1 MDNYFFKL
9 KQKFNF
15 YKENGYF
22 DKLIVNRYHYTGD
35 DIDFFASNTRNL
47 TFEVTE
53 KCNLSCTYC
62 IYGKY
67 YNNNKIG
74 SKKDLDF
81 SVAKNIIDYF
91 ICNWTSNKNSSHKK
105 GITIGFY
112 GGEAL
117 LNFDLISQIVSY
129 VKSTEIF
136 KENHIGFT
144 MTTNGVLLGK
154 HISFLVENNFDLLIS
169 LDGGTEHNNSYRTF
183 HNNKSAFDIIYNN
196 IIDLKNKYPDY
207 FLNKVNFLSILHDRN
222 SYHELMN
229 FFNSEFGKIA
239 GIAELATDNINPEFK
254 EQFLRMYR
262 QTPSVETKSDNISKT
277 QISNSIKVDFQGLF
291 KFIGT
296 YSGYTKDTYYDLI
309 TNNENK
315 TRIPTATCKPFS
327 RMIFVTVDGK
337 ILPCERIS
345 SNYTLGYFENNS
357 LKIDFNTVAKIFN
370 DYLDSLYENL
380 CGKCVREFWCN
391 TCLFHTN
398 VGTSQLNCNE
408 FIECTQDKI
417 ENFFSRYISEFE
429 RNPSLY
435 HQVANFKTI

>member
-1 MDNYFFKL
+1 MKHSIVLFKSDSNNCYLYSYKKNQLLLIHPLLYHIISLYINDNNIEELVNNTNKGVTIENIGYVSRKEILFQF
-9 KQKFNF
+9 QKFNF

-196 IIDLKNKYPDY
+196 IIASYIFY
-207 FLNKVNFLSILHDRN
+207 KV
-222 SYHELMN
+222 
-229 FFNSEFGKIA
+229 G
-239 GIAELATDNINPEFK
+239 
-254 EQFLRMYR
+254 
-262 QTPSVETKSDNISKT
+262 
-277 QISNSIKVDFQGLF
+277 
-291 KFIGT
+291 
-296 YSGYTKDTYYDLI
+296 
-309 TNNENK
+309 
-315 TRIPTATCKPFS
+315 
-327 RMIFVTVDGK
+327 
-337 ILPCERIS
+337 
-345 SNYTLGYFENNS
+345 
-357 LKIDFNTVAKIFN
+357 
-370 DYLDSLYENL
+370 
-380 CGKCVREFWCN
+380 
-391 TCLFHTN
+391 
-398 VGTSQLNCNE
+398 
-408 FIECTQDKI
+408 
-417 ENFFSRYISEFE
+417 
-429 RNPSLY
+429 
-435 HQVANFKTI
+435 